1 MRTLPLGDSGLV
13 VSALG
18 LGCMTFGT
26 RTPKIEAFALLDTYW
41 EAGGRFL
48 DTANNYA
55 FWEAGGRG
63 GESETVLGE
72 WLRERGCRDDAIV
85 ATKVGALPSVPGG
98 GLEAAEGLG
107 RQTIT
112 AAVEASL
119 RRLQIE
125 RIDLCY
131 AHIEDRSVPPEETM
145 AAWDDLVAGGKVRAI
160 GCSNHTARRIEAAQ
174 SAARLAGGPTYCA
187 VQQRHSYLRPA
198 ADTDF
203 GVQRT
208 VTAELRDRCLT
219 VGDMTVVA
227 YSALLGGA
235 YAGGPLHPNYD
246 TSENR
251 VRLHRL
257 RLVSA
262 GLGASPNQV
271 VLAWLLSDAL
281 PTIPLVAASS
291 VGRLRESLDAA
302 DLRLDA
308 GVRDEL

>member
-1 MRTLPLGDSGLV
+1 MRTLPLGNSGLV
-13 VSALG
+13 VSALC
-18 LGCMTFGT
+18 LGCMNFGT

-55 FWEAGGRG
+55 FWEPGGRG

-72 WLRERGCRDDAIV
+72 WLRERGYRNDALV

-98 GLEAAEGLG
+98 GIGTAEGLG
-107 RQTIT
+107 RQTIVT
-112 AAVEASL
+112 AVEASL

-145 AAWDDLVAGGKVRAI
+145 AAWDDLVSAGKVRGI
-160 GCSNHTARRIEAAQ
+160 GCSNHTAWRIEAAQ
-174 SAARLAGGPTYCA
+174 NAGRLAGGPTYCA
-187 VQQRHSYLRPA
+187 VQQRHSYLQPA
-198 ADTDF
+198 ANTDF

-208 VTAELRDRCLT
+208 VTAELRDRCLA
-219 VGDMTVVA
+219 VGDMAVVA
-227 YSALLGGA
+227 YSALMGGA
-235 YAGGPLHPNYD
+235 YAGGPLHPDYD

-251 VRLHRL
+251 VRLDRL

-262 GLGASPNQV
+262 NLGASPNQV
-271 VLAWLLSDAL
+271 VLAWLLSDTL

-291 VGRLRESLDAA
+291 VERLKENLAA
-302 DLRLDA
+302 GSLRLDA
-308 GVRDEL
+308 AVRDDL